1 MVRPA
6 GTVLPNFLVVGAAR
20 AGTTSLYYY
29 LKQHPQIFMSRIK
42 EPRFIFAQF
51 TRFPT
56 KGIGDGHS
64 NVVQNFHDYCLLFRE
79 SSGERAI
86 GEASPDNLYPY
97 KDAIPTI
104 KRFLGDPKIVIM
116 LRNPTER
123 AFSAYMFLVRDRR
136 EFLSFEEA
144 LDQEDE
150 RIREGWA
157 PIWFYR
163 DAGFYYDSVKAY
175 SRNFSN
181 VKACLL
187 DDLKKD
193 PSSLVQELF
202 GFLGVDPAF
211 VPDTSTQ
218 YNVSGNPRSRMLN
231 DFFITRSRLQ
241 TVTRRVG
248 HAILGEDNWVKLRDT
263 LRPKLLR
270 RTELAPETRR
280 RLEDVYRGDVLK
292 LQDLI
297 EKDLSHWTSARI

>member
-1 MVRPA
+1 MVGPA
-6 GTVLPNFLVVGAAR
+6 GAVLPNFLIVGAAR

-29 LKQHPQIFMSRIK
+29 LKQHPEIFMSRIK

-56 KGIGDGHS
+56 KGVGDGYS
-64 NVVQNFHDYCLLFRE
+64 NVVQDFHDYCLLFRE
-79 SSGERAI
+79 SSGEKAI

-104 KRFLGDPKIVIM
+104 KRFLSDPKIIIM
-116 LRNPTER
+116 LRNPVER

-136 EFLSFEEA
+136 ESLSFEEA

-163 DAGFYYDSVKAY
+163 DAGFYYKPVKAY
-175 SRNFSN
+175 SEGFSK
-181 VKACLL
+181 VKVCLF
-187 DDLKKD
+187 DDLQKD
-193 PSSLVQELF
+193 PSSLVRDIYR
-202 GFLGVDPAF
+202 FLEVDPAF
-211 VPDTSTQ
+211 VPDTSTR

-231 DFFITRSRLQ
+231 DFFIKRSRLQ
-241 TVTRRVG
+241 TITRKVG
-248 HAILGEDNWVKLRDT
+248 HTILGEDDWVRLRDT

-270 RTELAPETRR
+270 RTELAPGKRR
-280 RLEDVYRGDVLK
+280 DLEDDYRGDLLR

-297 EKDLSHWTSARI
+297 GRDLQSWMSARI

>member
-6 GTVLPNFLVVGAAR
+6 EAVLPNFLVVGAAR

-29 LKQHPQIFMSRIK
+29 LKQHPEIFMSRIK

-56 KGIGDGHS
+56 NGIGDERS
-64 NVVQNFHDYCLLFRE
+64 NVVRDLHDYCLLFKE
-79 SSGERAI
+79 SSGENAI

-144 LDQEDE
+144 LDQEDK

-163 DAGFYYDSVKAY
+163 KAGFYYDSVKAY
-175 SRNFSN
+175 SRDFSN
-181 VKACLL
+181 VKACLF
-187 DDLKKD
+187 DDLEKD
-193 PSSLVQELF
+193 PSSLVQELY

-211 VPDTSTQ
+211 VPNTSTR
-218 YNVSGNPRSRMLN
+218 YNVSGNPKSRMLN
-231 DFFITRSRLQ
+231 DFFIKRSILVSFNQ
-241 TVTRRVG
+241 SDQNVIQS
-248 HAILGEDNWVKLRDT
+248 HAFHFDI
-263 LRPKLLR
+263 
-270 RTELAPETRR
+270 A
-280 RLEDVYRGDVLK
+280 
-292 LQDLI
+292 
-297 EKDLSHWTSARI
+297 